1 MRTFRFRSRL
11 YRKSDPERQDG
22 PTTKFFAPAASDAI
36 AASETTLTMKG
47 ARGQKERLWQCL
59 AILLAIAFMLFP
71 MGSAQIAKRKPA
83 DKGPRALGL
92 LELASNGKA
101 HLLPVAIMIDG
112 RFYDAG
118 AYKADP
124 VPMALQ
130 SDIVYEAV
138 KTGVS
143 QGIFTTAG
151 AFHNSTE
158 GWVADGKWRT
168 QAQIDA
174 DKAKAKAEAEKR
186 NQKAPADQDLGGPPK
201 LKRGAEGSPQSSKSQ
216 PPSST
221 PASSSPTNPPSTG
234 TTASSSDSGP
244 KLTKRA
250 PEQQAAAS
258 SIDDANRPTLR
269 HQAPSE
275 ATHEQTKA
283 GGEAE
288 PLKGPLEFIPAISD
302 PDGPDPRP
310 YSYQMKPDEEEA
322 LMKKMQAMAADE
334 VRARAA
340 HLTQQSTTTKTP
352 SAKKPKAAPAPEFHD
367 PQLRVFDLSNS
378 NEPVLVLTAQAKLPA
393 NDLDFMVALVARQ
406 DIYGDL
412 HKVFAQTTDDKH
424 LDAVP
429 RYDLIDAVDANGDGV
444 GELLFKE
451 SWDSGTAYAI
461 YSVIGDQLW
470 PLFEGKPG
478 T

>member
-1 MRTFRFRSRL
+1 MTFARF
-11 YRKSDPERQDG
+11 
-22 PTTKFFAPAASDAI
+22 TVVAA
-36 AASETTLTMKG
+36 LLMMLG
-47 ARGQKERLWQCL
+47 LGFGQL
-59 AILLAIAFMLFP
+59 
-71 MGSAQIAKRKPA
+71 AKRRPA

-92 LELASNGKA
+92 LEVASNGKA

-112 RFYDAG
+112 RFYDAS

-124 VPMALQ
+124 IPMAIQ

-151 AFHNSTE
+151 AFHNSTQ

-168 QAQIDA
+168 QAQIEA

-186 NQKAPADQDLGGPPK
+186 NQKAPVDQDIGGPPK
-201 LKRGAEGSPQSSKSQ
+201 LKRAPESSPPNSKG
-216 PPSST
+216 PAPSST
-221 PASSSPTNPPSTG
+221 PASSPPASSTSAG

-250 PEQQAAAS
+250 PDQQPAAS

-269 HQAPSE
+269 RQAPGE
-275 ATHEQTKA
+275 TAHEQTKA

-310 YSYQMKPDEEEA
+310 YAYQMKPDEEQS
-322 LMKKMQAMAADE
+322 LMKKMQVMAADE

-340 HLTQQSTTTKTP
+340 HLTQEGVATKTA
-352 SAKKPKAAPAPEFHD
+352 AKKSKAAPAPEFHD
-367 PQLRVFDLSNS
+367 AQLRVFDLSNT

-393 NDLDFMVALVARQ
+393 TDLDFMIALVARQ

-429 RYDLIDAVDANGDGV
+429 RYDFIDAADANGDGV

-451 SWDSGTAYAI
+451 SWDSGSAYAI

-478 T
+478 S